1 MQQRLATIL
10 ALSLVAGCS
19 GGGGGGSSNT
29 AAPLLQSASDGAD
42 WLVPGKT
49 YGGNRLTTLTQIDP
63 SNVATLK
70 KAWVTAVKD
79 DGEEEASPIVWNGTV
94 FVTTS
99 HDNVLAMDGKS
110 GTLKWAYGYSP
121 AYELQYPVN
130 RGVGLSDGKL
140 YIVTQ
145 DCRLVA
151 IDAATGAQV
160 FNVPAC
166 HDTSAHVVFHGGVRL
181 QRQGYRRNV
190 GRRSWRQRTRE
201 RVQRA
206 GRFASLGLAYGRAA
220 GRTRSQHLAGRL
232 VGPRR
237 CGRLGGSF
245 DRSRHGYGLRR
256 SGKSRAESHDV
267 RS

>member
-1 MQQRLATIL
+1 MLDSLGGYCHAATSRDHSGSLARRRMFGRRRRIFQQ
-10 ALSLVAGCS
+10 
-19 GGGGGGSSNT
+19 

-94 FVTTS
+94 FMTTS

-151 IDAATGAQV
+151 IVRAPPARKCLACRRATIRARRGT
-160 FNVPAC
+160 PRR
-166 HDTSAHVVFHGGVRL
+166 HTSTKIRSSSE
-181 QRQGYRRNV
+181 RREAI
-190 GRRSWRQRTRE
+190 SAERTR
-201 RVQRA
+201 
-206 GRFASLGLAYGRAA
+206 
-220 GRTRSQHLAGRL
+220 
-232 VGPRR
+232 
-237 CGRLGGSF
+237 
-245 DRSRHGYGLRR
+245 
-256 SGKSRAESHDV
+256 
-267 RS
+267 